1 MLLRYTHAGF
11 LVIKPE
17 DDCHAI
23 VDAMLATEYN
33 EEFCLATDFEPEFT
47 ARLMDAGFLVMSA
60 DASEDSVG
68 ENEKE
73 PFYLSLPKLH
83 IERSALFFENLHIK
97 KSIRKL
103 LNKYEL
109 KADIDFE
116 YIIDR
121 CIKKHGA
128 DWLTPPLVES
138 IKEIR
143 RTRPTGNAYP
153 TSFSLYRDGVLAA
166 GEFGVICGNVYTSY
180 SGYYEERNAGTVQ
193 LILLAKYLQEQGFLF
208 FDLGMPMNYKL
219 DLGAVNITPEEFVSL
234 FRAANHFVF

>member
-11 LVIKPE
+11 LVIHPE
-17 DDCHAI
+17 DDCHAT
-23 VDAMLATEYN
+23 VDAMLATKYN
-33 EEFCLATDFEPEFT
+33 EEFCISASFDPEFT

-60 DASEDSVG
+60 DASGDD
-68 ENEKE
+68 EKE
-73 PFYLSLPKLH
+73 PLYLSLPKLH
-83 IERSALFFENLHIK
+83 LERSALFFENLHIK

-103 LNKYEL
+103 LSKYKL
-109 KADIDFE
+109 KADIDFD
-116 YIIDR
+116 YIINR
-121 CIKKHGA
+121 CVEKHGA

-153 TSFSLYRDGVLAA
+153 SSFSLYKDDTLVA

-180 SGYYEERNAGTVQ
+180 SGYYDECNAGTVQ
-193 LILLAKYLQEQGFLF
+193 LILLTKYLQEQGFLF

-234 FRAANHFVF
+234 FRAANRFVF